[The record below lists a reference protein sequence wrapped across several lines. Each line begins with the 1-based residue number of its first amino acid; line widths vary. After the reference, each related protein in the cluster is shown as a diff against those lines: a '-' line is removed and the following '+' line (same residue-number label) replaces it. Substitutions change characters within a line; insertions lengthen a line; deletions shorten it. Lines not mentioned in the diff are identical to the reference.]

1 MAILL
6 AAQPSAQ
13 PAATPLVQNVAVVPK
28 PERRDVTPPELIPE
42 IGKIGAQVGLV
53 LSGSASPFHL
63 NSGQDLAG
71 FINLPLFAPK
81 PLHGKISY
89 EMRVGLSQASA
100 KFRTTS
106 NVAQVANLTALTALN
121 PSKPAQNILDAV
133 NGTGAAPFPVTALT
147 ETRMKLLQVIP
158 LSLRYTVTALDRYRL
173 PPYAVLGFGAYV
185 TIHKQS
191 PNNSG
196 VRPEALLPAD
206 QVALI
211 KQIFGAERHLSAARW
226 WAANFPNHRNC
237 NRAGCPSA
245 PAILILAFI
254 QEAASNFA

>member
-173 PPYAVLGFGAYV
+173 RPYAVLGFGAYV

-211 KQIFGAERHLSAARW
+211 KQIFGGTSLPAARW

-245 PAILILAFI
+245 PAILTLAFI